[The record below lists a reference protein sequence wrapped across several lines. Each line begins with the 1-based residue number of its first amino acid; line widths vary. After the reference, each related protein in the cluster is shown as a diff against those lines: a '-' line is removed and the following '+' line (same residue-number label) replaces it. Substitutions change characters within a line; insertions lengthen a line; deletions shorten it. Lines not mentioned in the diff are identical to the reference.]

1 MTEEL
6 QVPVTQP
13 NTETQPVKQGEGAG
27 TGGGE
32 PKFTQKDMD
41 RVATERAAQAKQSAI
56 NDLLSDLGFENAD
69 ALKSLVTAAKE
80 RADAEKT
87 ELQKAQ
93 EALAAEKAK
102 TEAAV
107 KQLAD
112 ANAARRADKVDG
124 RILALA
130 TSAKALYPQDVVTH
144 LRNTQTD
151 ALNAAINDEG
161 AVDDKAIGKLIE
173 DVRKE
178 RAAWFGSTAPG
189 SPSNAGGKLSG
200 ADDEEAKLRLFR
212 EMRRNV

>member
-1 MTEEL
+1 MTED
-6 QVPVTQP
+6 QNKTPANQP
-13 NTETQPVKQGEGAG
+13 NTETQPDQAGEGAG
-27 TGGGE
+27 AGSTGT
-32 PKFTQKDMD
+32 FTQEDVNRIAGD
-41 RVATERAAQAKQSAI
+41 RAARAKETAI
-56 NDLLSDLGFENAD
+56 KELLSGLGLESPD

-107 KQLAD
+107 KQLTD

-144 LRNTQTD
+144 LRNTQAD
-151 ALNAAINDEG
+151 ALNAAIDEG
-161 AVDDKAIGKLIE
+161 GTVDDKAIGQLIE
-173 DVRKE
+173 AVRKE

-189 SPSNAGGKLSG
+189 SPSNAGGKPLQP
-200 ADDEEAKLRLFR
+200 EKLFGDKPI
-212 EMRRNV
+212 VKF